1 MRIEFGWH
9 LDRAPWSYTRPGLN
23 QIRVGRKNFT
33 ALLQTRLGIT
43 RPETGHAERVSQYL
57 GRLQSIYSP
66 GAWFHESFQVD
77 PWSTAEELLAARD
90 DAVANGWNGVL
101 PVQRLDAAAPS
112 PLLQTLA
119 AAEIAPGQLAPSLAD
134 DIAEL
139 AVALDSPLPLGID
152 ELILQHPE
160 RSFPQVWQVV
170 IGKLRNRGVD
180 ISEAIPAAAP
190 PKLTILTA
198 ETEWDAAEVTAR
210 WLAAGDNTRTAVVCS
225 DSSGLLDSYLS
236 DHGLPAVGVGAPSVW
251 RPQEQLIPLFF
262 EVIWSPVNVQLLA
275 ELLSL
280 PGSPV
285 RRGAARYL
293 LGALRA
299 EPGIGGDA
307 WNAAIAEI
315 EGDEHLGPDIAGVLD
330 DVFNAGLVVEERN
343 VSGLQL
349 AERAEWLAARLHARV
364 AIDETAK
371 GTAALLQRI
380 LALINPLPRVSR
392 RDLRR
397 IIDSVITPSSGSLV
411 PAEASPWLRLSHLA
425 ELTDDVDQVL
435 WWGFQGAGMQRI
447 RRWDAHDVDALAQVG
462 AHLPTPEQLSALEVT
477 QTLAG
482 STRTRNLVLIQIQQ
496 RDGERQAGNPLL
508 EALVAAQ
515 PSALAESESLANR
528 LAALTVTPAEL
539 TKTSG
544 RWSLASRQAQLI
556 PVPQHRPT
564 APPPVH
570 EVAPNPALIPKR
582 LSYTQLSTLLGCSL
596 AWVLKHKSHLRVPAA
611 ADVPAGN
618 QMLGIF
624 AHKIVEVLH
633 DQLRQQHRAVPEL
646 SEVSAVI
653 DSLLPQMASELL
665 LPGQLHRLAGVR
677 ATIETTVMTFFT
689 QLQHGGVVLQDM
701 EKGFSKDLTFTVGGS
716 ELTVAVEGRADAVG
730 IDADGRTA
738 VIDLKWSNTEKYLRA
753 DVQRGEALQLALYQW
768 ALNSGDVP
776 PDSPAA
782 YFLLKQG
789 TFASSHPEFGGAL
802 QSAQDT
808 PELWRRAVRSVEFTV
823 EEVLAG
829 RITAAQPAEAAL
841 AGGEPDAAA
850 LAAANERLHRQPNC
864 RYCHFGTL
872 CGLKGDYS

>member
-1 MRIEFGWH
+1 MKIEFGWH
-9 LDRAPWSYTRPGLN
+9 LDRAPWAYSRPGLN
-23 QIRVGRKNFT
+23 RIRVGRKNFT

-43 RPETGHAERVSQYL
+43 RPDTGHAERVSQYL
-57 GRLQSIYSP
+57 GRLQSIDSP

-77 PWSTAEELLAARD
+77 PWSTAQELLAARD
-90 DAVANGWNGVL
+90 DAVGNGWNGVL
-101 PVQRLDAAAPS
+101 PVQRPDAAAPS
-112 PLLQTLA
+112 ALLQTLA
-119 AAEIAPGQLAPSLAD
+119 AAERAPGQLAASLAD
-134 DIAEL
+134 DIAEM
-139 AVALDSPLPLGID
+139 VTALDSPLPLGID

-160 RSFPQVWQVV
+160 HSFPQVWQVI
-170 IGKLRNRGVD
+170 IGKLRDRGVEV
-180 ISEAIPAAAP
+180 SEAIPAATT
-190 PKLTILTA
+190 PKLTILAA
-198 ETEWDAAEVTAR
+198 ETEWDAAEVAAR
-210 WLAAGDNTRTAVVCS
+210 WLASGDNTRTAVVCS
-225 DSSGLLDSYLS
+225 DSSTLLDSYLS
-236 DHGLPAVGVGAPSVW
+236 GHALPAVGAGAPSVW
-251 RPQEQLIPLFF
+251 RPQDQLIPLFF

-285 RRGAARYL
+285 RRGAALHL

-307 WNAAIAEI
+307 WAAAIADI
-315 EGDEHLGPDIAGVLD
+315 EGDEQLGPAIAQVLD
-330 DVFNAGLVVEERN
+330 DVFNAGLLMEEGH

-349 AERAEWLAARLHARV
+349 AERAEWLAARLHAR
-364 AIDETAK
+364 AAFDETAK

-380 LALINPLPRVSR
+380 LALIRPLPRVSR

-397 IIDSVITPSSGSLV
+397 IIAAVITPSSGSLMS
-411 PAEASPWLRLSHLA
+411 AEASPWLRLSHLA
-425 ELTDDVDQVL
+425 ELTDDVDSVL
-435 WWGFQGAGMQRI
+435 WWGFQSARLPRI
-447 RRWDAHDVDALAQVG
+447 RRWDAHDIDALAQVG
-462 AHLPTPEQLSALEVT
+462 AHLPAPEQLSALEVT
-477 QTLAG
+477 RTLAG
-482 STRTRNLVLIQIQQ
+482 STRTRNLVLVQIQQ
-496 RDGERQAGNPLL
+496 RDGERVVGNPLL

-515 PSALAESESLANR
+515 PSAQAASESVADR

-539 TKTSG
+539 TNNSG
-544 RWSLASRQAQLI
+544 RWLLAGRHAQLI

-570 EVAPNPALIPKR
+570 EVAPNPALIPKH
-582 LSYTQLSTLLGCSL
+582 LSYTQLSALLGCSL
-596 AWVLKHKSHLRVPAA
+596 AWVLKHKSHIRVPDAA
-611 ADVPAGN
+611 GVPTGN

-624 AHKIVEVLH
+624 AHKVVEVLH
-633 DQLRQQHRAVPEL
+633 DRLRKQHRAVPEP
-646 SEVSAVI
+646 SEVSAVV

-677 ATIETTVMTFFT
+677 ATIETTVMMFFK
-689 QLQHGGVVLQDM
+689 QLQHGGVVLQEM
-701 EKGFSKDLTFTVGGS
+701 EKDFSKDLTFTVGGS
-716 ELTVAVEGRADAVG
+716 ELTAAVEGRADAVG
-730 IDADGRTA
+730 IDANGRTA
-738 VIDLKWSNTEKYLRA
+738 VIDLKWSNAEKYLRE

-802 QSAQDT
+802 QSDQDT

-829 RITAAQPAEAAL
+829 RITAAQPAEDAL
-841 AGGEPDAAA
+841 AEGEPDAAA
-850 LAAANERLHRQPNC
+850 LAAANERLHRKPNC

>member
-1 MRIEFGWH
+1 MKIEFGWH
-9 LDRAPWSYTRPGLN
+9 LDRAPWAYSRPGLN
-23 QIRVGRKNFT
+23 RIRVGRKNFT

-43 RPETGHAERVSQYL
+43 RPDTGHAERVNQYL
-57 GRLQSIYSP
+57 GRLQSIDSP
-66 GAWFHESFQVD
+66 GAWFHESLQVD
-77 PWSTAEELLAARD
+77 PWSTAQELLAARD
-90 DAVANGWNGVL
+90 DAVGNGWNGVL
-101 PVQRLDAAAPS
+101 PVQRPDAAAPS
-112 PLLQTLA
+112 ALLQTLA
-119 AAEIAPGQLAPSLAD
+119 AAEKAPGQLAASLAD

-139 AVALDSPLPLGID
+139 VTALDSPLPLGID

-160 RSFPQVWQVV
+160 PSFPQVWQVV
-170 IGKLRNRGVD
+170 IGKLRERGVE
-180 ISEAIPAAAP
+180 ISEAIPAATT

-198 ETEWDAAEVTAR
+198 ETEWDAAEVAAR
-210 WLAAGDNTRTAVVCS
+210 WLASGDNTRTAVVCS
-225 DSSGLLDSYLS
+225 DSSALLDSYLS
-236 DHGLPAVGVGAPSVW
+236 GHGLPAVGVGAPSVW
-251 RPQEQLIPLFF
+251 RPQDQLIPLFF

-280 PGSPV
+280 SGSPV
-285 RRGAARYL
+285 RRGAARHL
-293 LGALRA
+293 LGALKA

-307 WNAAIAEI
+307 WAAAIADI
-315 EGDEHLGPDIAGVLD
+315 EGDEQLGPDVARALD
-330 DVFNAGLVVEERN
+330 DVFSAGLLVEETN
-343 VSGLQL
+343 VSGIQL
-349 AERAEWLAARLHARV
+349 AEKAEWLTARLHART
-364 AIDETAK
+364 AYDETAT
-371 GTAALLQRI
+371 GTAMLLQRI
-380 LALINPLPRVSR
+380 LALIKPLPRVSR

-397 IIDSVITPSSGSLV
+397 IIAAVITPSAGSLV
-411 PAEASPWLRLSHLA
+411 HAEASPWLRLGHLA

-435 WWGFQGAGMQRI
+435 WWGFQSAGMSRL
-447 RRWDAHDVDALAQVG
+447 RRWDAHDVDALGQVD
-462 AHLPTPEQLSALEVT
+462 AHLPAPEQLSALEVT

-482 STRTRNLVLIQIQQ
+482 STRTRNLVLVQVRQ
-496 RDGERQAGNPLL
+496 RDGERVAGNPLL

-515 PSALAESESLANR
+515 PSAQGESESVADR

-539 TKTSG
+539 TDNTG
-544 RWSLASRQAQLI
+544 RWSLAGRHSQLI
-556 PVPQHRPT
+556 SVPQHRPV
-564 APPPVH
+564 APSTVQ
-570 EVAPNPALIPKR
+570 ELAPNPALIPKR
-582 LSYTQLSTLLGCSL
+582 LSYSQLSTLLGCSL
-596 AWVLKHKSHLRVPAA
+596 AWVLKHKSHLRVPDA

-633 DQLRQQHRAVPEL
+633 YQLRQQHRAVPEAT
-646 SEVSAVI
+646 EVSTII
-653 DSLLPQMASELL
+653 DALLPQMASELL

-677 ATIETTVMTFFT
+677 ATIETTVMMFFK

-701 EKGFSKDLTFTVGGS
+701 EKNFSKDLTFTVGGS
-716 ELTVAVEGRADAVG
+716 QLTVAIEGRADAVG
-730 IDADGRTA
+730 IDTDGRTA

-802 QSAQDT
+802 PSAQDT

-829 RITAAQPAEAAL
+829 RITAAQPAENAL
-841 AGGEPDAAA
+841 AEGEPDAAA
-850 LAAANERLHRQPNC
+850 LAAANDRLYRQPNC